1 MMLTNTDI
9 FCYITYFIV
18 LFLLI
23 SNSKYTTVFFMITAL
38 SFMSCFYNN
47 TSAIIICGIILTISY
62 DLIYDTVEG
71 RRRRHRR
78 RRRVRRRK
86 PWWLKPAIR
95 MFGPFA
101 KQTHSKCKKKK
112 PNVRRACW
120 DQRRR
125 DLKRKYKAEIAARAQ
140 RQKIL
145 QNQRIA
151 WLNEQKKYKNA
162 YARTPPPPKP
172 QEKKQKK
179 EQDKLK

>member
-1 MMLTNTDI
+1 MMLTNSDI

-78 RRRVRRRK
+78 QRRVRRRK

-101 KQTHSKCKKKK
+101 KQTHHKCKKKK

-125 DLKRKYKAEIAARAQ
+125 DLERKYKAEIEARAQ
-140 RQKIL
+140 AL
-145 QNQRIA
+145 ASRIV
-151 WLNEQKKYKNA
+151 
-162 YARTPPPPKP
+162 
-172 QEKKQKK
+172 
-179 EQDKLK
+179 